1 MSTGAAND
9 DLPTEVRSVA
19 GAELEVVGF
28 GPKPMVVVPA
38 LATLPSAAPT
48 EAGAPNPTVVVAAM
62 DDASFSASF
71 VAVSTQQ
78 QCHGRYL
85 CGLGELTVVT
95 VYLRLVNL
103 AD

>member
-9 DLPTEVRSVA
+9 DLLTEVRSVA

-38 LATLPSAAPT
+38 LAALPSAAPT

-71 VAVSTQQ
+71 VAVST
-78 QCHGRYL
+78 HSNVTRYL